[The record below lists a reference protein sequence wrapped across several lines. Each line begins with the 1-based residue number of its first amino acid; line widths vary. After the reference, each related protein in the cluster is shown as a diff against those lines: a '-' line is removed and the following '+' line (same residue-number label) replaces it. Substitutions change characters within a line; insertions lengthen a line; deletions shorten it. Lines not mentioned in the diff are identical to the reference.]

1 MEIGA
6 DQAQGAL
13 DLSHALLTDM
23 QVDGGGGEEGV
34 AEELLDEGD
43 LDAVLDEVG
52 SEAMAQ
58 PVDTALGRE
67 LGATASAVID
77 VLCRALADGVLIRP
91 LGEEPLSG
99 PMDAV
104 PGAEF
109 GEEVVAEGNEAL
121 ATALGMGD
129 PELEALGVN
138 VGDADMDGLGEAK
151 PASIDGHE
159 QSPGERI
166 PVGAE
171 GEETF
176 DFVGT
181 EDVGKWAGTPRG
193 ADPGEED
200 GDILMEEESVEGPEG
215 LDGKSDGVVGE
226 LAILDEVEYVRGNL
240 RTTEEIGRGVV
251 KLGQIRD
258 PMDIGLD
265 GALGDLAEGEV
276 IYEFLP

>member
-6 DQAQGAL
+6 DQPERAP
-13 DLSHALLTDM
+13 DLPHALLTDM

-34 AEELLDEGD
+34 AEELLDEGN
-43 LDAVLDEVG
+43 LDAVLEQMG
-52 SEAMAQ
+52 GEAMAQ
-58 PVDTALGRE
+58 TMDTGLVGQT
-67 LGATASAVID
+67 GPSQGSIID
-77 VLCRALADGVLIRP
+77 VLCGALADGVLIGT
-91 LGEEPLSG
+91 LGEEPVSG

-104 PGAEF
+104 PGAQLLKEI
-109 GEEVVAEGNEAL
+109 VAEGNEAL
-121 ATALGMGD
+121 ATSLGMGD
-129 PELEALGVN
+129 TELEALGVD

-166 PVGAE
+166 PVGAD

-181 EDVGKWAGTPRG
+181 EDTGKWAGTPRG
-193 ADPGEED
+193 ADAGEQD
-200 GDILMEEESVEGPEG
+200 GYILKEEESVEGPEG

-226 LAILDEVEYVRGNL
+226 LAILDEVEYVRSNL
-240 RTTEEIGRGVV
+240 RTTKGIGRGVV

-265 GALGDLAEGEV
+265 GALGELTKGEV
-276 IYEFLP
+276 IDEFLP